1 MVGNHE
7 DIISFQRF
15 KDNSVIIT
23 CTLCSL
29 ARIRVR
35 RLPGV
40 WTALPDGDD
49 LMAPVPHLQDTEVLT
64 RQTAGH
70 APRPRLPGLSLH
82 HQVLEAGD
90 LYRGVDMDQLLLTS
104 PRGRVTRSIGHHCLV
119 ITRVDGDCDELT
131 AGHLDRDR
139 VPVVPGQQD
148 VALAGLDLLGRR
160 VRGGQLCQRVH

>member
-1 MVGNHE
+1 
-7 DIISFQRF
+7 
-15 KDNSVIIT
+15 
-23 CTLCSL
+23 
-29 ARIRVR
+29 
-35 RLPGV
+35 
-40 WTALPDGDD
+40 
-49 LMAPVPHLQDTEVLT
+49 MAPVPHLQDTEVLT

-160 VRGGQLCQRVH
+160 VRGGQLCKRVH